1 MVYSFKLVRIVF
13 IAIVLL
19 VSVHSEVT
27 VDLKSCEKRESCSL
41 CHSDEM
47 QNDYCKK
54 TGRRTIYSCQN
65 GNTAYEACDLT
76 GQDEQLQVIIFQ
88 VVMGIVG
95 GLAYWGVQ
103 VRKKNTMSLF
113 DYRKLRYNI

>member
-1 MVYSFKLVRIVF
+1 MSLSKIVCLF
-13 IAIVLL
+13 IFVVVLTA
-19 VSVHSEVT
+19 VAEMQ
-27 VDLKSCEKRESCSL
+27 VDLKSCEKRGGCQT

-47 QNDYCKK
+47 QNDYCKA
-54 TGRRTIYSCQN
+54 TGRKITYQCQN
-65 GNTAYEACDLT
+65 GNTAFESCDKT

-88 VVMGIVG
+88 VVMGLIG

-113 DYRKLRYNI
+113 DYRKLR